1 MDFEEIDTP
10 RSEVPNIDYIGTV
23 EEEGGRAVFKRYPLP
38 DLRSQMVRMERI
50 VLDDSKS
57 VLDLQE
63 IAKDKYAE
71 REDFIES
78 FLAPEPY
85 QNRYVEAVSFPHRM
99 TDEDHHR
106 QLDCQTEYLN
116 AQEDSCHIRFK
127 VYRDHKGAVETIPVP
142 KPVFV
147 AYYLREWNRR
157 LKVSFFNAYRR
168 YAYSRNYLFAL
179 REAKLHERLGGSV
192 RMFTT
197 DTIGWTTYTYKINE
211 DVTIRLG
218 SNFAYGRSAYFQLSL
233 FYKEIEIVPF
243 SYYVRYR
250 YANARSLMQYT
261 RSYVPQRESWVEAL
275 EYVVACANSAIAD
288 SKKFVREYVWN
299 EVEQMMEGLRKC
311 LSAKEFKDE
320 IFPCEY
326 EDAPY
331 LGVRKTASPELGDRP
346 YLARPE
352 DLLVLIKAEKVVG
365 ALAMLER
372 LKVLKI
378 IADRVAAAI
387 SEIVFGVKQILPEV
401 QNALSRVK
409 DELADF
415 GAKISMLDAKILSAR
430 RKVADYDKALEKLM
444 DDAVADMPEDRKN
457 SLPDVNGTKNSVKS
471 RYAVQHP
478 EYVKLKEDLLGMNH
492 ERERLIEAR
501 DGRSG
506 LAAELEKCY
515 GVGVAGK
522 DFVCVIDKLQPHLET
537 IERMV
542 LFQLG
547 RMKGKGRPVVEVRKA
562 EEARYR
568 KDHPDLEPLFEV
580 RENVLSE
587 IEGLCYSQTNGQKK
601 KGDESH
607 V

>member
-1 MDFEEIDTP
+1 
-10 RSEVPNIDYIGTV
+10 
-23 EEEGGRAVFKRYPLP
+23 
-38 DLRSQMVRMERI
+38 MVARRI
-50 VLDDSKS
+50 
-57 VLDLQE
+57 
-63 IAKDKYAE
+63 
-71 REDFIES
+71 
-78 FLAPEPY
+78 
-85 QNRYVEAVSFPHRM
+85 
-99 TDEDHHR
+99 
-106 QLDCQTEYLN
+106 
-116 AQEDSCHIRFK
+116 
-127 VYRDHKGAVETIPVP
+127 
-142 KPVFV
+142 
-147 AYYLREWNRR
+147 
-157 LKVSFFNAYRR
+157 
-168 YAYSRNYLFAL
+168 
-179 REAKLHERLGGSV
+179 
-192 RMFTT
+192 
-197 DTIGWTTYTYKINE
+197 
-211 DVTIRLG
+211 
-218 SNFAYGRSAYFQLSL
+218 FQLSL

-587 IEGLCYSQTNGQKK
+587 IEGLCYSQTNGQKRKEMKAMYDFIGKVKAIRK
-601 KGDESH
+601 KNIKSYDFWEMDVWDVCDDTKDDNFAVFRIDGKLLNDSRVKEKDWVKIRFVLVGREYTNSEGTVCYCNAVCRRIKVLAAAPEKEASVDESH
-607 V
+607 SEVELPSEEGLEDVF